1 MAENKMKEVAELLGV
16 EMGVPFNIKGSK
28 NNPHMIT
35 EHGLLNHEGNMFPC
49 ELSKLLRGV
58 REIEQSILDK
68 AEKRYLE
75 NVLRPFKDR
84 VIDITKTKD
93 LDMEFIRVQLKKDV
107 MLFPN
112 FEKGIM
118 YKGME
123 LNRRYTLEKLGLFEE
138 E

>member
-1 MAENKMKEVAELLGV
+1 
-16 EMGVPFNIKGSK
+16 
-28 NNPHMIT
+28 
-35 EHGLLNHEGNMFPC
+35 
-49 ELSKLLRGV
+49 
-58 REIEQSILDK
+58 
-68 AEKRYLE
+68 
-75 NVLRPFKDR
+75 

>member
-1 MAENKMKEVAELLGV
+1 M
-16 EMGVPFNIKGSK
+16 
-28 NNPHMIT
+28 
-35 EHGLLNHEGNMFPC
+35 
-49 ELSKLLRGV
+49 